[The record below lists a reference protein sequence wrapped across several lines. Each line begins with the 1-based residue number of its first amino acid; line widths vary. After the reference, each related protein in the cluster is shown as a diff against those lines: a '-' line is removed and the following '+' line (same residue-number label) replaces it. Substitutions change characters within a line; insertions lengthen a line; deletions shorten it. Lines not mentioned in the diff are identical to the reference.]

1 MTVSTTSSRVRY
13 AGDGSTTDFPV
24 PYGFIDASDLEVI
37 ARSIG
42 DGAETTL
49 VLGVDYTATGG
60 AGGTGTV
67 HASTAP
73 DASQEWVIGR
83 ATARTQET
91 DYTANDPFPAET
103 HERALD
109 RLTMIAQEQ
118 DEALGRVPT
127 LPKSSALTSLQL
139 PEPSASRLLSW
150 NGDGDGI
157 VNVAA
162 ADVGLA
168 AVSPFAVTLL
178 DDGDASAM
186 RATLG
191 LAIGADVQAYDA
203 DILKAD
209 VSNQLSVGYTVAT
222 HDLGNSGTG
231 TVTLDLTDGN
241 FQRLVVDGS
250 FTLAAP
256 SGEGIVRLEVTN
268 DGAGGHV
275 ITFSGFYSVNGSY
288 DEAAAA
294 VQVFEIDTTGVRN
307 KLTIRAAEAS
317 I

>member
-13 AGDGSTTDFPV
+13 TGDGSTTNFPV
-24 PYGFIDASDLEVI
+24 PYGFIDANDLEVI
-37 ARSIG
+37 ARTIG
-42 DGAETTL
+42 DGTETAL
-49 VLGVDYTATGG
+49 VLGVDYTVTGG

-67 HASTAP
+67 HAVTAP
-73 DASQEWVIGR
+73 DASLEWVIGR

-109 RLTMIAQEQ
+109 RLTMIVQEQ

-139 PEPSASRLLSW
+139 PEPSASTLLAW
-150 NGDGDGI
+150 NGAGDGI

-168 AVSPFAVTLL
+168 AVSPFALTVL

-191 LAIGADVQAYDA
+191 LAIGADVLAYDA

-209 VSNQLSVGYTVAT
+209 VSDQLSVGYTVAT

-231 TVTLDLTDGN
+231 TVTPDFSDGN
-241 FQRLVVDGS
+241 FQRITIDGP

-256 SGEGIVRLEVTN
+256 SGQGILRLEVTN
-268 DGAGGHV
+268 DGTGGRT

-288 DEAAAA
+288 DDTAAV
-294 VQVFEIDTTGVRN
+294 VQVFEIDTTGARK
-307 KLTIRAAEAS
+307 KLTIRAAEDS
-317 I
+317 V